1 MVPAESRYGEGR
13 TGRGKSLSAP
23 NSFHTIRIKCHVNVL
38 FVQKKNKFSKTKGSE
53 NSCSKETGLTF
64 YTLVS
69 FPKLS

>member
-38 FVQKKNKFSKTKGSE
+38 FVQKKISFQRQKALKTPAVK
-53 NSCSKETGLTF
+53 K
-64 YTLVS
+64 LV
-69 FPKLS
+69 